1 MKRWLPWIIAGVL
14 FGALAAFVA
23 VGAAGAGHGTY
34 VPAAVLFP
42 YTMFFSVLVGS
53 IAPVLVALALVQYP
67 VYGALLALVRSSTR
81 IWFGLGCVH
90 AVSVTAALFVMAQSG
105 EFW

>member
-14 FGALAAFVA
+14 FGVLAALVA

-42 YTMFFSVLVGS
+42 YTMFFSVFVGS

-67 VYGALLALVRSSTR
+67 AYGALVALVRSSAR
-81 IWFGLGCVH
+81 VWFVLGGLH
-90 AVSVTAALFVMAQSG
+90 AVSVIGALFVMAQSG
-105 EFW
+105 DFW